1 MSPEAPESHE
11 RKSLAQRPTIH
22 LNLRNDP
29 IPHLRQTPTRS
40 EAEDSESGGESND
53 EAMNA
58 QHEDEEESSMV
69 TTGGKRARDDD
80 DFQLEQTVKAQKLWQ
95 SVGRPKAKD
104 YDDVTQE
111 ILSVA
116 IAVYRCL
123 ISTDTPFPD
132 HSKEL
137 EFVKIAW
144 NVACKKADMWLEMN
158 PELVKMVRARN
169 APYQP

>member
-1 MSPEAPESHE
+1 
-11 RKSLAQRPTIH
+11 
-22 LNLRNDP
+22 
-29 IPHLRQTPTRS
+29 
-40 EAEDSESGGESND
+40 
-53 EAMNA
+53 
-58 QHEDEEESSMV
+58 
-69 TTGGKRARDDD
+69 
-80 DFQLEQTVKAQKLWQ
+80 VKAQKLWE

-144 NVACKKADMWLEMN
+144 NVACKKVGLKLEMT
-158 PELVKMVRARN
+158 PELVKMVCIHYNLRQYLTGKTFRSLHVGLMYVANSRRKCVPSSKAMASRVVNISALSRPTVSSQSILKKATSLYIKCVFLYLYVTARF
-169 APYQP
+169 